1 MMVIDGGYG
10 KVEEKDVFMMEGG
23 ELQDEEEKNRKS
35 WFEYEIIVFSEY
47 LLYCD
52 LYEFFFFYNNFN
64 RFYLI

>member
-52 LYEFFFFYNNFN
+52 LREFFFFYNNFN